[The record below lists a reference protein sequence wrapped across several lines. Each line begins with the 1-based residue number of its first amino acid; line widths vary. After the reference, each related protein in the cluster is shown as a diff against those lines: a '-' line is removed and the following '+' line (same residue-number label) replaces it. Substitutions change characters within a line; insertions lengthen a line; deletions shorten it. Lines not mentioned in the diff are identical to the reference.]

1 MRIDSVQGKSKDIRF
16 VAAQTRS
23 PGKSERYCHERGIEI
38 LPSFED
44 VLARR
49 DIDAVLI
56 ATPHSMHADQVAR
69 AAAAGKH
76 VFVEKPLA
84 LSLVDAEKAVAAVR
98 KAGVAFGIGFQRRF
112 YPNFEEVRTRLKDGR
127 LGTLGAM
134 IAEQTGFAG
143 LFMRPDDWRADG
155 RESPG
160 GVMSAI
166 GIHFVDL
173 MIALAGR
180 VRQVD
185 CVNERRASAV
195 EDTTSVLLTFENGV
209 AGELFCS
216 WATANYSRFAVY
228 GSRAMAEMVGFSGQR
243 LSLFAVPDRS
253 PEGAHALLEPE
264 IIKQNQFD
272 GLAAAT
278 NAFAQSA
285 LRGTPFPISHGEILH
300 GVAVFDAIVESGL
313 KKHAVKVRGRNCG
326 PA

>member
-1 MRIDSVQGKSKDIRF
+1 MRIDSVQGKSNDIRF

-23 PGKSERYCHERGIEI
+23 PAKSESYCRDRGIEI
-38 LPSFED
+38 VPRFED

-56 ATPHSMHADQVAR
+56 ATPNSMHADQVAR

-84 LSLVDAEKAVAAVR
+84 LSLADAEKAVTAVR
-98 KAGVAFGIGFQRRF
+98 KAGVALGIGFQRRF

-160 GVMSAI
+160 GMMSAI

-195 EDTTSVLLTFENGV
+195 DDTTSVLLTFENGV

-216 WATANYSRFAVY
+216 CATANYSRFAVY
-228 GSRAMAEMVGFSGQR
+228 GSRALAEMVGFSGQR
-243 LSLFAVPDRS
+243 LSLFAVPDRI
-253 PEGAHALLEPE
+253 PERGPHAMPEPE

-278 NAFAQSA
+278 NAFAQSV
-285 LRGTPFPISHGEILH
+285 LKGTPFPISREEILH
-300 GVAVFDAIVESGL
+300 GIAVFDAIVESGL
-313 KKHAVKVRGRNCG
+313 KKHAVAVRG
-326 PA
+326 AHL